1 MNVAQKSQS
10 IIMFYFQSQS
20 IRMFYLKSQ
29 SKWILGKKA
38 NQLDVSIKEPININ
52 VYKKP
57 NNYNVRCK
65 ERSNMKVDLKC
76 QSTRLF
82 I

>member
-10 IIMFYFQSQS
+10 II
-20 IRMFYLKSQ
+20 MFYLKSQ

-52 VYKKP
+52 VYKK
-57 NNYNVRCK
+57 NQIIIMLDVRSDAIWK
-65 ERSNMKVDLKC
+65 L
-76 QSTRLF
+76 

>member
-52 VYKKP
+52 VYKKT
-57 NNYNVRCK
+57 K
-65 ERSNMKVDLKC
+65 
-76 QSTRLF
+76 
-82 I
+82 